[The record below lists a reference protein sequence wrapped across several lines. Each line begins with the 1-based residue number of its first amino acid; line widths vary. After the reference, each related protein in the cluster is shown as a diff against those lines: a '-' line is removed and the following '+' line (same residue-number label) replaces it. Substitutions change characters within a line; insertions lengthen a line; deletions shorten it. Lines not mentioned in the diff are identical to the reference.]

1 MLTQRR
7 LMEVL
12 TYNPETG
19 VFTWKKGARR
29 GKVAGT
35 RHDER
40 GFLKVS
46 IDNERHLLHRL
57 AWLWM
62 KGTSNRWS
70 VVHRN
75 GDHSDNRWSNLR
87 DGDRGQ
93 KKQYR
98 PPGREPTNILGVS
111 QVGDRF
117 EAMIDHQGKVFNL
130 GSFISAEEARV
141 AIAVTFER
149 ARARQVKGRRS
160 AISA

>member
-19 VFTWKKGARR
+19 VFTWKKGVRK

-35 RHDER
+35 QHDAR

-62 KGTSNRWS
+62 MGTSNRWS
-70 VVHRN
+70 VEHRN
-75 GDHSDNRWSNLR
+75 GDRSNNGWSNLR

-93 KKQYR
+93 KRQYR
-98 PPGREPTNILGVS
+98 APRREPTSVPGVS

-117 EAMIDHQGKVFNL
+117 EAMIDVQGKVFNL
-130 GSFISAEEARV
+130 GSFSSDEEARV
-141 AIAVTFER
+141 VVAIAVQR
-149 ARARQVKGRRS
+149 ARVRLATGPSSVLRP
-160 AISA
+160 